1 MANNICNK
9 CKRNIS
15 GVGSRVCA
23 YCFDFS
29 MYVEMKKLINDHDE
43 KEAKQ

>member
-9 CKRNIS
+9 CKHNIL
-15 GVGSRVCA
+15 GVGSRICA

-29 MYVEMKKLINDHDE
+29 MYVEMKKLINDHEE